1 MKNILSI
8 IFGSFLM
15 IGLNGCVSNPAETQ
29 ARYDRM
35 NQQDLCM
42 DYLYYD
48 WMNIYQQYRE
58 NSIIKRQIDCGPYVE
73 MAAYKYQRDRA
84 AWNAAYGALGVL
96 SNPGGST
103 SYGSSG
109 TSLSSGFTKVCYYDG
124 MSGPSALTVLST
136 SICPL
141 SHSHNVSGM
150 TKICNYPN
158 AMGGPKAITIST
170 MSMCPLNY
178 PG

>member
-1 MKNILSI
+1 
-8 IFGSFLM
+8 M

-29 ARYDRM
+29 ARFDRM

-58 NSIIKRQIDCGPYVE
+58 NSIIKRQIDCRPYVE

-141 SHSHNVSGM
+141 SHSHNISGM